1 MHITQIEMHQARNQK
16 AGSQYLDHAQL
27 VEHILKNLV
36 VLYHVIFGLRIK
48 VNLQTRTKYSGYN
61 QLNNLT
67 PRVRTQIQ
75 YRSIKSEAGTKKK
88 GAASKSNLM
97 HRHHSGMNHIH
108 QLALHRPRR
117 SLQQRK
123 NKQPIS
129 TKLRTAPHIQ
139 RFRNHAILSLANKR
153 RRYSRTD
160 QALTLNLANRTK
172 QAWPNK
178 MGMRKGPDLL
188 DLGEGEL
195 EGGIDPVQDLAPPHE
210 VGVVHDPDA

>member
-1 MHITQIEMHQARNQK
+1 
-16 AGSQYLDHAQL
+16 
-27 VEHILKNLV
+27 
-36 VLYHVIFGLRIK
+36 
-48 VNLQTRTKYSGYN
+48 
-61 QLNNLT
+61 
-67 PRVRTQIQ
+67 
-75 YRSIKSEAGTKKK
+75 
-88 GAASKSNLM
+88 
-97 HRHHSGMNHIH
+97 MNHIH

-139 RFRNHAILSLANKR
+139 QFRNHAILSLANKR

-160 QALTLNLANRTK
+160 QTLTLNLANRTK

-178 MGMRKGPDLL
+178 LGMRKGPDLL

-210 VGVVHDPDA
+210 VGAVHDPDARVLDNTAIASFPLSRELQNKLFVAIVEIEQLHEVVRDAVGGR

>member
-1 MHITQIEMHQARNQK
+1 MQITQIEMHQARNQK
-16 AGSQYLDHAQL
+16 ANSQYLDYAQL

-123 NKQPIS
+123 NKRPIN
-129 TKLRTAPHIQ
+129 TKFRTAPHIQ
-139 RFRNHAILSLANKR
+139 PFPNHAILDSSSRANKR
-153 RRYSRTD
+153 SRYSRTD
-160 QALTLNLANRTK
+160 QNPNHLTNQTNR
-172 QAWPNK
+172 AWPIK
-178 MGMRKGPDLL
+178 WGLRKG
-188 DLGEGEL
+188 
-195 EGGIDPVQDLAPPHE
+195 A
-210 VGVVHDPDA
+210 